1 MNIAIIG
8 GGASGCVAALRIKQN
23 NPSFSVTIFEQNLK
37 LLKKVS
43 VTGNGRCNLTNQNI
57 SPDKYQNPLIIQE
70 MLDLGYKDS
79 ALDFFQELGLFTY
92 TDEEGRVYP
101 ISNQAKTVVELLSK
115 ELFFKGVNIVTGVS
129 VDEIKIIDDK
139 FIIENDT
146 FDKVVICTGSNAS
159 VSDES
164 IKLLDTLPLNSIP
177 FTPALVGFKVEENI
191 KDLFGVRASAV
202 VKLGSHSAKGEVMFK
217 EDGVSGICVM
227 DLSVFQTSGVLS
239 FDFLDDYSMDMLK
252 MIVNRKLNN
261 DPYVHLHNLMFG
273 SVNNK
278 LLGMFNKGYPNVKV
292 STLDKTVIDSY
303 LRQFKEFKLTISST
317 YSINNAHV
325 ASGGVMLEELD
336 MFESKSIPNLYVIG
350 ESTNQ
355 VGLCGGYN
363 LWYAFTSGLIVAD
376 KICK

>member
-159 VSDES
+159 VSEEG
-164 IKLLDTLPLNSIP
+164 IKLLDNLPINYIP

-191 KDLFGVRASAV
+191 KDLFGVRASAS
-202 VKLGSHSAKGEVMFK
+202 VKLGSHTAKGEVMFK

-252 MIVNRKLNN
+252 LIVNRKLKN

-278 LLGMFNKGYPNVKV
+278 LLSMFNKGYPNVKV
-292 STLDKTVIDSY
+292 STLDEMVIDSY

-336 MFESKSIPNLYVIG
+336 MFESKSISNLYVTG

>member
-8 GGASGCVAALRIKQN
+8 GGASGCVAALRIKQL
-23 NPSFSVTIFEQNLK
+23 NPNISVTIFEKNSK
-37 LLKKVS
+37 ILKKVS
-43 VTGNGRCNLTNQNI
+43 VTGNGRCNLTNVNI
-57 SPDKYQNPLIIQE
+57 SPEKYQSPAIVEE
-70 MLDLGYKDS
+70 MLEMGYKDS

-115 ELFFKGVNIVTGVS
+115 ELFYKGVKVEVDSDINQINFIGEKFNVS
-129 VDEIKIIDDK
+129 GEIYD
-139 FIIENDT
+139 N
-146 FDKVVICTGSNAS
+146 VLICTGSNAS
-159 VSDES
+159 VGEEG
-164 IKLLDTLPLNSIP
+164 IKLLHNIPLASKP
-177 FTPALVGFKVEENI
+177 FTPSLVGFKVKENI
-191 KDLFGVRASAV
+191 KDLFGVRASAT
-202 VKLGSHSAKGEVMFK
+202 VKLGNHWAKGEVMFK

-227 DLSVFQTSGVLS
+227 DLSVFQTSGELS

-252 MIVNRKLNN
+252 AIVNRKIKN

-292 STLDKTVIDSY
+292 TSLEDGVLDSY

-317 YSINNAHV
+317 YPITNAHV
-325 ASGGVMLEELD
+325 ASGGILLEELEL
-336 MFESKSIPNLYVIG
+336 FESKKHPNLYILG
-350 ESTNQ
+350 EATNQ